1 MVPALELCSVA
12 NSIAGENNAQGAH
25 PTCSSVA
32 TNFVHSDGDR
42 LHCSATDFIVRRH
55 SALLPHSTVT
65 LFARL
70 RGLSTSVPRAQAV

>member
-1 MVPALELCSVA
+1 MATASELCSVA
-12 NSIAGENNAQGAH
+12 NSIAGESNAQAAH
-25 PTCSSVA
+25 PTGSSVA

-42 LHCSATDFIVRRH
+42 LRCSATDFMVPRH